1 LQFSLNE
8 FLKGDG
14 TRARALRS
22 SAILVFGF
30 GSSNV
35 LRLASNL
42 VLARLLFPEAFGL
55 MSLVY
60 VFLTGLAMFSDLGL
74 NLSIIQNKRG
84 EEPEFLNTAWTL
96 QIIRG
101 VILWLCACAL
111 AYPAALIY
119 GEPQLA
125 LLLPVVGLTAIIQ
138 GFTTTKIALANRN
151 LQIGVQ
157 VSTDLASQVVTL
169 IVTAVMAWFTGSVWS
184 LVVGSLVGAVLKV
197 VAQHLTLKG
206 PPNRWHWDRELAWDM
221 IHFGKYIFLSSIAG
235 FLINQSDRAIL
246 GGYISLTDLG
256 IFMVGFMFATVPVE
270 LARAAGSQIVFP
282 LFSKFPPA
290 QSADN
295 RAKVLKARR
304 LILLATVALSGLLSL
319 VSVPMVELLYDE
331 RYHKAGPILALLGFT
346 VTAQIATSNYDGSY
360 LGSGD
365 SKQHFYLISAQA
377 AVQVVTSF
385 LLISRFGILGAIFA
399 VGLTMLLS
407 YPLRARAVH
416 RYDAWDPKADLV
428 TVVLGWGCA
437 VLSVWIWWA
446 EIATVGGMK

>member
-1 LQFSLNE
+1 MQFSLNE

-399 VGLTMLLS
+399 VGLTMLLA
-407 YPLRARAVH
+407 YPLRARVVH
-416 RYDAWDPKADLV
+416 KYGAWDPKADLA
-428 TVVLGWGCA
+428 TLALGWGCA
-437 VLSVWIWWA
+437 LLSLWIWWA
-446 EIATVGGMK
+446 QVATVGVTR

>member
-60 VFLTGLAMFSDLGL
+60 VFLTCLAMFSDLGL

-399 VGLTMLLS
+399 VGLTMLLA
-407 YPLRARAVH
+407 YPLRARVVH
-416 RYDAWDPKADLV
+416 KYGAWDPKADLA
-428 TVVLGWGCA
+428 TLALGWGCA
-437 VLSVWIWWA
+437 LLSLWIWWA
-446 EIATVGGMK
+446 QVATVGVTR

>member
-1 LQFSLNE
+1 MQFSLNE

>member
-74 NLSIIQNKRG
+74 NLSIIQNRRG

-111 AYPAALIY
+111 SYPAALIY

-169 IVTAVMAWFTGSVWS
+169 VVTAVMAWFTGSVWS

-206 PPNRWHWDRELAWDM
+206 PANHWHWDRELAWDM

-331 RYHKAGPILALLGFT
+331 RYHRAGPILALLGFT

-377 AVQVVTSF
+377 ALQVVTSF

-399 VGLTMLLS
+399 VGLTMLLA
-407 YPLRARAVH
+407 YPLRARVVH
-416 RYDAWDPKADLV
+416 RYGAWDPKADLA
-428 TVVLGWGCA
+428 TLALGWGCA
-437 VLSVWIWWA
+437 SLSLWIWCA
-446 EIATVGGMK
+446 QVATVAVMK